1 PRVREAVQPLL
12 IFYHHNVG
20 DETKTGYIQDFGGR
34 KAEGEGGRRA
44 EDRVLKFLQP
54 CIISGDECPLQWHPS
69 TQNRSISQ
77 VQNPSRKRRTRLTS
91 KNPSQSALLAL
102 QNPTRIQTNADRRI
116 PLHHDQGLSP
126 ASEYAQNNVFVAH
139 VVPEAR
145 ERASSA
151 VLYQIFESG
160 TFRRRRYLREDVTLC
175 HILSFSLT
183 TTTGGNELGRDVYW
197 LREVWK
203 EAGEGGRTAVEQ
215 GGRYQDRFSISSDA
229 YATHRRRRYPR
240 IAAISRNAT
249 PAKVNVSLNTDMM
262 SLKTRDIVLVSIS
275 TPAPPLP
282 PTLASGL
289 KNQHPNPPG

>member
-1 PRVREAVQPLL
+1 LFFSP
-12 IFYHHNVG
+12 YHHNVG
-20 DETKTGYIQDFGGR
+20 EEIQDFGGR
-34 KAEGEGGRRA
+34 KAEGEGGRKA

-54 CIISGDECPLQWHPS
+54 CIFFGDECPLQWHPS
-69 TQNRSISQ
+69 T
-77 VQNPSRKRRTRLTS
+77 QNPSRKRRTRLTS
-91 KNPSQSALLAL
+91 KNPSQSALPAL
-102 QNPTRIQTNADRRI
+102 QNPTRIHTNADRRI
-116 PLHHDQGLSP
+116 PLHVDD
-126 ASEYAQNNVFVAH
+126 
-139 VVPEAR
+139 
-145 ERASSA
+145 
-151 VLYQIFESG
+151 IFESG

-249 PAKVNVSLNTDMM
+249 PAKVNGYSPIQQRRSQQKVHLGGFQC
-262 SLKTRDIVLVSIS
+262 
-275 TPAPPLP
+275 P
-282 PTLASGL
+282 
-289 KNQHPNPPG
+289 